1 MKFLSTHFILSILL
15 GFVVADVY
23 VFNDCPFA
31 VSYYGDAQTQGVGV
45 NVAGTIPPG
54 GVYPENITV
63 GGRALKLW
71 PSYQSGASLL
81 VFGYTNNDGSP
92 FIW

>member
-1 MKFLSTHFILSILL
+1 MKLLSAPLMLSALL
-15 GFVVADVY
+15 SAVTAEVY
-23 VFNDCPFA
+23 VFNDCPFP
-31 VSYYGDAQTQGVGV
+31 VSYYGDAQTAGPGVDVSG
-45 NVAGTIPPG
+45 IIQPG

-71 PSYQSGASLL
+71 PSSQSGASLL

-92 FIW
+92 FVW